1 LSFNMTSQIAADRE
15 EAWGIAFDLIA
26 DLGAGE
32 ALAWAE
38 DYLTGLRSEGQRAG
52 MDRWSLVTDALAQ
65 LAIGPVH

>member
-1 LSFNMTSQIAADRE
+1 MTSQMMADRE

-26 DLGAGE
+26 DMGAGE

-38 DYLTGLRSEGQRAG
+38 DYMTRLRSEGQRAS

-65 LAIGPVH
+65 LAVGPVH

>member
-1 LSFNMTSQIAADRE
+1 MTSQMVADRE

-38 DYLTGLRSEGQRAG
+38 DYMTGLRSDEHVARV
-52 MDRWSLVTDALAQ
+52 DRWSLVTDALAQ
-65 LAIGPVH
+65 LATGSIQ